1 MSKTTIVFFGEDL
14 FSDIVLNSLLDKQYS
29 IPLVVSPL
37 YNNLIYKRLQETC
50 RKNNVEYIREQNI
63 NSNAVIEKVKEIRP
77 DILITAH
84 FEKLISK
91 ELLSIP
97 KLGCLNLH
105 PSILPDYRGMSP
117 QHWPI
122 INGDDKTGITIHFID
137 EGIDTGNIV
146 LQKEISL
153 NDQMYVYDLQMI
165 WRQIYKTVM
174 CEAVEKVV
182 LGYKGEEQNKREGSY
197 YGKLRPEQ
205 CKIDLSGSMFN
216 AYNLIRGVSMP
227 YQGAFIENEQGRIII
242 WKAEIYCD
250 YPMTPT
256 GIIENRQ
263 GNFYLS
269 FNDGTLLIKKHEIKN
284 N

>member
-1 MSKTTIVFFGEDL
+1 MVFFGEDL
-14 FSDIVLNSLLDKQYS
+14 FSDIVLNSLLDKNYN

-37 YNNLIYKRLQETC
+37 YDNTIYKRLQETC
-50 RKNNVEYIREQNI
+50 KKNNIEYIREQNI
-63 NSNAVIEKVKEIRP
+63 NSNTVVEKVIEISP

-84 FEKLISK
+84 FEKLIKK

-105 PSILPDYRGMSP
+105 PSILPKYRGMSP

-146 LQKEISL
+146 LQREILL
-153 NDQMYVYDLQMI
+153 NDQIYVYDLQMA
-165 WRQIYKTVM
+165 WRQMYKSVM
-174 CEAVEKVV
+174 CEAVEKVI
-182 LGYKGEEQNKREGSY
+182 LGYRGEKQNSYEGSY
-197 YGKLRPEQ
+197 YGKLKPEQ
-205 CKIDLSGSMFN
+205 CKINLSGSMFD

-227 YQGAFIENEQGRIII
+227 YHGAYIENEQGKTTI
-242 WKAEIYCD
+242 WKADIHCNN
-250 YPMTPT
+250 PITT
-256 GIIENRQ
+256 IGVIENSQ
-263 GNFYLS
+263 GSYYLS